1 MQLTSG
7 HPAGRRR
14 PTASPVDELVHAD
27 RLADAMPVPYSARD
41 VYFVFL
47 RARTVSAASNIE
59 PGLTNANVER
69 SGTEHIRSPASQAF
83 TWSAPVRT
91 INARSATTHCH
102 AGPRRGPD
110 GADQRSF
117 VTLCSERIAA

>member
-1 MQLTSG
+1 
-7 HPAGRRR
+7 
-14 PTASPVDELVHAD
+14 VHAD
-27 RLADAMPVPYSARD
+27 QLADAMPVPNSARD
-41 VYFVFL
+41 VYFAFCEPAQYL
-47 RARTVSAASNIE
+47 LHPNIE
-59 PGLTNANVER
+59 PGLTSANVER
-69 SGTEHIRSPASQAF
+69 SGTEHIPSPASQAF

-117 VTLCSERIAA
+117 VTLCGERIAA